1 MIFTIRM
8 KTTIGNIVGYFAF
21 GILCIAILFYSIQSI
36 TRISSQNTLEM
47 FSESAFQTLRA
58 TMNFGSVDMV
68 KASLKKIS
76 EIEGVYSLHV
86 AKSQAIIDLF
96 EEKDP
101 FTTDVD
107 IVNTFE
113 TQESAIIEE
122 KGDLHLLRILKPF
135 IAQTECLACHT
146 NTKVGDVLGVMDLR
160 ISLEQS
166 DEITSSAVR
175 NAAVV
180 LLLASIVC
188 WVVLSLLI
196 RKDIINPLDGLILIL
211 KDIAQGDG
219 NLTQRLPE
227 KSKDEF
233 GQMAFQFNEFV
244 KKLSV
249 MIKDIN
255 NNSISLE
262 DSSSALNSI
271 ANDISKNSDSTSEK
285 SQTVAAAAEEMN
297 ANMVSVASAMEE
309 ATGNLD
315 GVSVACGEMNQ
326 NVEGIGRDV
335 EVAKESTDNA
345 VVSADEVLQNVNRL
359 GQDAEEIGTVTE
371 IIAAISDKTNL
382 LALNATI
389 EAARAGEAGKGFAVV
404 ATEIKDLANQ
414 TAIAT
419 TDIGEKL
426 KGIQNST
433 GVAVAGVEGIVV
445 TIKSINETVLSV
457 RETMA
462 SQKLKTQEITENISQ
477 ASTGVNEINR
487 NVTDS
492 AGVAQ
497 RVAEEISMVN
507 EVSRDMNESSNSLSK
522 SAEEL
527 NGIANELKKRMAQ
540 FTI

>member
-1 MIFTIRM
+1 
-8 KTTIGNIVGYFAF
+8 
-21 GILCIAILFYSIQSI
+21 
-36 TRISSQNTLEM
+36 
-47 FSESAFQTLRA
+47 
-58 TMNFGSVDMV
+58 MNFGSVDMV

-76 EIEGVYSLHV
+76 EIKGVYSLHV

-107 IVNTFE
+107 IINTFQ
-113 TQESAIIEE
+113 TQKPTIIEE
-122 KGDLHLLRILKPF
+122 EGELHLLRILKPF

-146 NTKVGDVLGVMDLR
+146 NVKVGDVLGVMDLQ
-160 ISLEQS
+160 ISLEKS
-166 DEITSSAVR
+166 DQITSSAVR
-175 NAAVV
+175 NAAII
-180 LLLASIVC
+180 LFFASIVC

-196 RKDIINPLDGLILIL
+196 RKDIINPLDGLISIL

-219 NLTQRLPE
+219 DLTQRLPE

-249 MIKDIN
+249 MIREIN
-255 NNSISLE
+255 KNSISLE
-262 DSSSALNSI
+262 DSSSTLNLI
-271 ANDISKNSDSTSEK
+271 ASDISKNSDSTSEK
-285 SQTVAAAAEEMN
+285 SHTVAAAAEQMN

-315 GVSVACGEMNQ
+315 GVAVACGEMNQ
-326 NVEGIGRDV
+326 NVEGIGKDV
-335 EVAKESTDNA
+335 EVAKESTDDA
-345 VVSADEVLQNVNRL
+345 VISADEVLQNVNRL

-433 GVAVAGVEGIVV
+433 GIAVAGVEGIVV

-457 RETMA
+457 RETMT

-477 ASTGVNEINR
+477 ASTGVNEINK

-492 AGVAQ
+492 AGAAQ
-497 RVAEEISMVN
+497 QVAEEISVVN
-507 EVSRDMNESSNSLSK
+507 EVSRNMNASCNELSK
-522 SAEEL
+522 SSEEL
-527 NGIANELKKRMAQ
+527 NKIAVELKKRMAQ